1 MTPTAPTL
9 PDSIP
14 VPASTA
20 AAFAIIDGDAT
31 ARDLA
36 FAIGVAHLAAVN
48 GTKDGRIEIPDNLFR
63 AEVGRFGRQSAE
75 READRLERLAKTVV
89 LLPGGEAPLPTQ
101 YFWEAGRAKTLAG
114 GTVWIV
120 DPLIEEAF
128 RVRDGE
134 AVVEFPTY
142 LLRNARSRHSVMLCM
157 KVLAW
162 WAKMIE
168 PRFEVRRRDGHL
180 VIRMS
185 IDELRR
191 ELLIGDG
198 VSPSNIV
205 SDILAPAA
213 DEVSRFSDHHVE
225 IEMVRTKYR
234 DGRVGKLA
242 YVEIRI
248 SALAPDR
255 PMSAF
260 LERVEQL
267 RAVKLH
273 EREVAAHTEADR
285 LVALERG
292 TAKPKTWQ
300 RPSRTRPKPPRPAPA
315 DVSNV
320 VPMSVDTILSAFVQD
335 PVAVPRPPLRPPVH
349 SADNRGDD

>member
-1 MTPTAPTL
+1 MTPTEPTL

-20 AAFAIIDGDAT
+20 AAFAILDGDAT

-36 FAIGVAHLAAVN
+36 FGIGVAHLAAVN

-63 AEVGRFGRQSAE
+63 AEVGRFGRQSAD
-75 READRLERLAKTVV
+75 READRLERLSKTVV
-89 LLPGGEAPLPTQ
+89 TLPGGEAPLPTQ

-134 AVVEFPTY
+134 PVVEFPTY
-142 LLRNARSRHSVMLCM
+142 LLRNARSRHSMIFGM
-157 KVLAW
+157 RVLAW
-162 WAKMIE
+162 WAKMVE
-168 PRFEVRRRDGHL
+168 PRLEVRRRDGHL

-191 ELLIGDG
+191 EMVIGDG

-213 DEVSRFSDHHVE
+213 EEVSRFSDHHVE

-234 DGRVGKLA
+234 TGRVGKLA

-255 PMSAF
+255 PLSAF

-273 EREVAAHTEADR
+273 EREVAAHSEADR

-292 TAKPKTWQ
+292 TTKPKAWQ
-300 RPSRTRPKPPRPAPA
+300 RPSRTRPKVPRPAPA

-320 VPMSVDTILSAFVQD
+320 TAMPVDKMRPAFEED
-335 PVAVPRPPLRPPVH
+335 PIAVPRPTVRPAVH
-349 SADNRGDD
+349 SARQGDE